1 MTKTVRDMEVTER
14 LRAWLEEEYGNRGRF
29 RALEE
34 ASGLPAQRWKNVFY
48 GRQAATNEML
58 EFVQKTSTD
67 GYSFVITGMRRPL
80 SEGYPFRA
88 APPRDRDVETLADRL
103 VWAIKEFASP
113 RGDALFSYLE
123 ERSQGE
129 VSAKS
134 WADLVL
140 GLAPPTLPMIDVVL
154 DVQPHLTEWVMR
166 GAVVAPMQVDPTDK
180 DSVEAWA
187 NVRKRLFARLEGS
200 VEEEDESP

>member
-14 LRAWLEEEYGNRGRF
+14 LRTWLEEEYGDRGRF
-29 RALEE
+29 RVLEE

-48 GRQAATNEML
+48 GRQAATKEML

-67 GYSFVITGMRRPL
+67 GYSFVVTGMRRPL
-80 SEGYPFRA
+80 STGYPFRA

-140 GLAPPTLPMIDVVL
+140 GLAPPTLQMIEVVL

-166 GAVVAPMQVDPTDK
+166 GVVVAPMQVDPSDK
-180 DSVEAWA
+180 NSVDAWA
-187 NVRKRLFARLEGS
+187 AVRRGLLARIEGS
-200 VEEEDESP
+200 VKRNDESP